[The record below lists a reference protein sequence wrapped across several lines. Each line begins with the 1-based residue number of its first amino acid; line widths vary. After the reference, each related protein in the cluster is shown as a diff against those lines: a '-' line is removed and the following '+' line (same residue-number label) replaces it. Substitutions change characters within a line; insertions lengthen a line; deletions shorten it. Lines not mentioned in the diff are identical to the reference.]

1 MSENPHQNPFQVSHR
16 HFFLAMSSKLDVE
29 LLKLVHAVSPTLVS
43 YGVDK
48 FKQGLETLANS
59 LQTSLG
65 YKQNYFLSP
74 FPCVFDTLRILSLGQ
89 EQLRNLCDSLKT
101 VRANTTLHYQ

>member
-1 MSENPHQNPFQVSHR
+1 M
-16 HFFLAMSSKLDVE
+16 ASKLDQE
-29 LLKLVHAVSPTLVS
+29 FLDLIHTVSPMLIS
-43 YGVDK
+43 YGVEE
-48 FKQGLETLANS
+48 GLETLANS

-65 YKQNYFLSP
+65 YKQSYFLSP

-101 VRANTTLHYQ
+101 VSKITQY

>member
-1 MSENPHQNPFQVSHR
+1 M
-16 HFFLAMSSKLDVE
+16 ASKLDQE
-29 LLKLVHAVSPTLVS
+29 FLDLIHTVSPMLIS
-43 YGVDK
+43 YGVEGLK
-48 FKQGLETLANS
+48 EGLETLANS

-65 YKQNYFLSP
+65 YKQSYFLSP

-101 VRANTTLHYQ
+101 VSKITQY